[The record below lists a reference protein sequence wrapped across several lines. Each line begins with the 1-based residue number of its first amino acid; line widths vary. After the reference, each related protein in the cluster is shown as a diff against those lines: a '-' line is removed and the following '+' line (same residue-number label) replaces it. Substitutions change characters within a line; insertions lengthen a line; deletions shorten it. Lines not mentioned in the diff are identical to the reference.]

1 MNQDTTSR
9 CKQRGM
15 ASIWVIL
22 ALPVIIAFLGLSI
35 DVGFM
40 VWSGQ
45 KLQDGADAAAL
56 AGARALRDGVM
67 QARTAAVNI
76 GAANDVA
83 GDAIQL
89 NSNPGNSPNGDVII
103 GRFDRTSRTFTTTFN
118 NVNAVRVQARR
129 TSSAGGGQ
137 LPLFFGQIFGI
148 NSVDLQR
155 TAVAMVEGGPGA
167 GVLVLN
173 ETARDALEF
182 TGSGTINVQNGA
194 VHVNSSHSS
203 ALRMTG
209 STTITATD
217 LSVVGDISQTGS
229 STINANIDTDA
240 DVMPDPLSS
249 LAEPLYN
256 PSNNLGSISLT
267 GSGTLNNVMPGYY
280 SGGIRMTGSGSMT
293 LLPGIY
299 ILNGHGLSITGSGSF
314 TALNCLFYIVGNGDV
329 TLTGS
334 GAQTITAPDPDV
346 AWYPGADTY
355 EGISF
360 FQSRS
365 NTNYA
370 RITGSGS
377 FSVGGTIYMPSNQLR
392 LTGSGD
398 QLGNQLIVNTLDIS
412 GSGTIFVPYDG
423 RNSGNSNTAFLV
435 D

>member
-1 MNQDTTSR
+1 MNQLTTSR

-45 KLQDGADAAAL
+45 KLQDGADSAAR
-56 AGARALRDGVM
+56 AGARALHDGVA
-67 QARTAAVNI
+67 QARTAAVDI

-89 NSNPGNSPNGDVII
+89 NSNPGNNPNGDVVI
-103 GRFDRTSRTFTTTFN
+103 GRFDRSTQTFTTTFN
-118 NVNAVRVQARR
+118 NVNAVKVNARR

-148 NSVDLQR
+148 NAMDLQR

-167 GVLVLN
+167 GLLILN

-203 ALRMTG
+203 AVRMTG

-217 LSVVGDISQTGS
+217 VNVVGDISQAAGA
-229 STINANIDTDA
+229 TINANIDTDA
-240 DVMPDPLSS
+240 DVMPDPLAG
-249 LAEPLYN
+249 LAEPLYDPGN
-256 PSNNLGSISLT
+256 DLGSISIT
-267 GSGTLNNVMPGYY
+267 GSGSVSNVLPGYY
-280 SGGIRMTGSGSMT
+280 SGGIRSTSSGSVT

-299 ILNGHGLSITGSGSF
+299 ILDGNGLSITGSGSF
-314 TALNCLFYIVGNGDV
+314 TAPNCLFYIVGSGSL

-334 GAQTITAPDPDV
+334 GTRTITSPDPDAV
-346 AWYPGADTY
+346 WYPGADTY

-360 FQSRS
+360 FQSRT

-370 RITGSGS
+370 RIEGSGS
-377 FSVGGTIYMPSNQLR
+377 FNVEGTVYLPSSQLR
-392 LTGSGD
+392 LSGSGG
-398 QLGNQLIVNTLDIS
+398 QVGNQLLVDTLDMS
-412 GSGTIFVPYDG
+412 GSGSINVPYDG
-423 RNSGNSNTAFLV
+423 RNAGNTNLAFLV
-435 D
+435 Q